1 MAEIIQS
8 YLNKTGLKVRIKQ
21 LEWSAYKS
29 AVNKGEA
36 DLFWLSWWADYPD
49 PENFL
54 FPLFHSSNHGAGG
67 NRSRY
72 SNKEV
77 DRLIEAGQK
86 EPDISERDIY
96 YSRAEKIIN
105 EEAPWV
111 FFWHKIDFTLRQPY
125 LKNYKIYPI
134 YSMDKG
140 VEVSF

>member
-1 MAEIIQS
+1 M
-8 YLNKTGLKVRIKQ
+8 
-21 LEWSAYKS
+21 
-29 AVNKGEA
+29 
-36 DLFWLSWWADYPD
+36 FWLGWWADYPD

-54 FPLFHSSNHGAGG
+54 FPLFHSSNHGASG

-72 SNKEV
+72 TNREV

-86 EPDISERDIY
+86 ALNISERNEY
-96 YSRAEKIIN
+96 YRLAEKIIT

-111 FFWHKIDFTLRQPY
+111 FFWHKTDFTLRQPY

-134 YSMDKG
+134 YSIDKG